1 MSWNN
6 ELDTHIYTHTHI
18 IHLKGPF
25 QNAYSSKQTNKQKRC
40 GSVWKE
46 KIWSKDMFFEWH
58 VPAKDMNA
66 TVPFSS
72 YFHRQT
78 MEKPTQAHSK
88 YVPLN
93 TFLQHHYC
101 VPYCTFCGSFKVKRP
116 VSGAKTWVQY
126 VTLARFCYVD
136 IGTYCCVCI
145 TLLQVRIAV
154 DHNLNIWWVS
164 LKFNALSCWKYP
176 LHQTQP

>member
-25 QNAYSSKQTNKQKRC
+25 QNAYLSKQTNKKKDVGRC
-40 GSVWKE
+40 GKKKYDLKTCFLNGMSLQ
-46 KIWSKDMFFEWH
+46 
-58 VPAKDMNA
+58 KDMNA

-116 VSGAKTWVQY
+116 ASGAKTWVQY

-154 DHNLNIWWVS
+154 DHNLNI
-164 LKFNALSCWKYP
+164 
-176 LHQTQP
+176 